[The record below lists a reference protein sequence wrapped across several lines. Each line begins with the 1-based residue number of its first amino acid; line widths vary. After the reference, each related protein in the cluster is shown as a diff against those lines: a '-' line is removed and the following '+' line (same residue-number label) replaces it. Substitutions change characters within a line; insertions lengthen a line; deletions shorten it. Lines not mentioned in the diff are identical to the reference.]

1 MGAVRAAPVELG
13 FPYLLSKDL
22 GSGEGTAVTHVA
34 CAAAAGLLWLG
45 GASNT
50 TWRLPLLSVGRERT
64 SSMEE
69 GPGRPLSALAP
80 SQGPQEGAPSR
91 SARSSCPMA
100 DLAFFSVFT
109 GA

>member
-1 MGAVRAAPVELG
+1 M
-13 FPYLLSKDL
+13 
-22 GSGEGTAVTHVA
+22 GEGTAVTHVA
-34 CAAAAGLLWLG
+34 CAAAAGLLGLG

-50 TWRLPLLSVGRERT
+50 AWRLPLLSVGRECA
-64 SSMEE
+64 SGMEA
-69 GPGRPLSALAP
+69 GPGRPLSALIP
-80 SQGPQEGAPSR
+80 SQGPQEGAPLR